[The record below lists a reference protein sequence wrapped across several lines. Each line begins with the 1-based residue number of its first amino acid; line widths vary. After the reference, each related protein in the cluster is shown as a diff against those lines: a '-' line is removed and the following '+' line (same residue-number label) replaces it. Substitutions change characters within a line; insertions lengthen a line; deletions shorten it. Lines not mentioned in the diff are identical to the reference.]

1 NGARDERQVAGMAL
15 GTARCRAEYPCATD
29 SAHHRVFPIGAGLPP
44 VGGSMVVRR
53 VGVPKRDVVFVCG
66 VHVTSDGVAFGSS
79 SRGGD
84 LTIVATPSREQELD
98 AMLADLKRE
107 IGDGWI
113 ECPQREPS

>member
-1 NGARDERQVAGMAL
+1 MGAV
-15 GTARCRAEYPCATD
+15 
-29 SAHHRVFPIGAGLPP
+29 LPP
-44 VGGSMVVRR
+44 VDGSMVVRR
-53 VGVPKRDVVFVCG
+53 VVVPKRDVVFVRG
-66 VHVTSDGVAFGSS
+66 VFEASDGVAFVYSL
-79 SRGGD
+79 RGGD